1 MKITAKKIRREM
13 TKNYGWNAEMQAHN
27 EILINE
33 AIKDVLTIVNKIL
46 IEHKNISIK

>member
-13 TKNYGWNAEMQAHN
+13 TKNYGWNTKLEEHN

-33 AIKDVLTIVNKIL
+33 SIKDILTIIDKLL